1 MHPPKK
7 TQTVST
13 KIDTLPVA
21 YVTYFR
27 LKEMIYAGELAAGK
41 RIVERELS
49 QQLSVSRIPLREAL
63 IRLQAEGLVRS
74 IRNTASYVVDFSPR
88 DILEIYSI
96 RRLLEPFA
104 ARLAARHITQEM
116 IRELRL
122 LCQQMTKFFGD
133 QSDWPKLDECDYEF
147 HRTIVQASQHS
158 RLIRAYDMSQI
169 RILGMRDEY
178 RYLQTASPDAMALVH
193 MEIVGIIESGNEEK
207 AEKANYDHVNLSMQS
222 FIKGSPKNHFSAN

>member
-1 MHPPKK
+1 MNLKK
-7 TQTVST
+7 EKRIASPESEP
-13 KIDTLPVA
+13 LPA
-21 YVTYFR
+21 PYAAYFR

-49 QQLSVSRIPLREAL
+49 QVLSVSRIPLREAL

-74 IRNTASYVVDFSPR
+74 VRNTASYVVDFSPR

-96 RRLLEPFA
+96 RRLIEPFA
-104 ARLAARHITQEM
+104 ARLAAKNITPE
-116 IRELRL
+116 ILRELRL
-122 LCQQMTKFFGD
+122 LCQRMTKFFGH

-178 RYLQTASPDAMALVH
+178 RYLQTASPDAMALEH
-193 MEIVGIIESGNEEK
+193 MQIVEIIESGNADK
-207 AEKANYDHVNLSMQS
+207 AEKANYDHVNLSMQGFLKS
-222 FIKGSPKNHFSAN
+222 YRLSKTID